1 MTGTAL
7 IVMAVGLLRGA
18 PETPDRDPA
27 VVLSV
32 RASALA
38 TQIELAKRDHR
49 YLVLDPEAGTLT
61 LFHGAAPLR
70 SWPVHSIEA
79 GALRPM
85 MEQDGWR
92 NRRWDGARMEPAVD
106 MERRVIVS
114 DQVEPPDPAGA
125 VDWVPPTP
133 EEAVP
138 APRRFVVH
146 YDGGLGLEVV
156 ASGVDSTGTG
166 PSLPRRIQHR
176 LVRVLPANWDRYRI
190 RVRMDPREA
199 GALYRAL
206 PDSTSLL
213 ALLPA
218 R

>member
-1 MTGTAL
+1 MVGT
-7 IVMAVGLLRGA
+7 GLLALVVALVRGA
-18 PETPDRDPA
+18 PGPLDRDPVA
-27 VVLSV
+27 VLSA
-32 RASALA
+32 RASALG
-38 TQIELAKRDHR
+38 TQLELAKRDHR
-49 YLVLDPEAGTLT
+49 YLVLDPQAGTLT

-70 SWPVHSIEA
+70 SWPVQSVEA

-85 MEQDGWR
+85 PEEPGWR
-92 NRRWDGARMEPAVD
+92 TRRWDGARMEPALVL
-106 MERRVIVS
+106 ERRVIVS

-125 VDWVPPTP
+125 VDWIPPTP

-156 ASGVDSTGTG
+156 AIPADSTLAG
-166 PSLPRRIQHR
+166 PSIPRRIQHR
-176 LVRVLPANWDRYRI
+176 LVRFLPGNWDRYRI
-190 RVRMDPREA
+190 RVHMDAHEA
-199 GALYRAL
+199 GALYRSL

-213 ALLPA
+213 ALLPD